1 MRCRCQAP
9 ALRAPRRRWE
19 RAPQRSAAC
28 PCPDL
33 TAVPACFSYR
43 REGCTMPSASPL
55 PLSRSCKGSFW
66 FLTSF
71 FPPIGSFFGTVMGI
85 KKPVPQSVLL
95 GQVNFR
101 ILRCHPAWCIPPTHA
116 YIHMRNFVDGGF
128 TPAPILCKAFPV
140 ALGSPFIKAL
150 RAAISPPA
158 TLWKEVSF
166 YYLLFF
172 IGLVHYSTREGNPSS
187 VFSLSFFV

>member
-1 MRCRCQAP
+1 MQGMTYI
-9 ALRAPRRRWE
+9 LRLQGSG
-19 RAPQRSAAC
+19 QR
-28 PCPDL
+28 
-33 TAVPACFSYR
+33 
-43 REGCTMPSASPL
+43 
-55 PLSRSCKGSFW
+55 

-172 IGLVHYSTREGNPSS
+172 NGLRNYSMRGRNPSS
-187 VFSLSFFV
+187 FFCPVPCGIFCVYSMRQPSSMA